1 VNSGRLVLVLVLL
14 AALAWPAGGL
24 QAQEKGKSQGK
35 REAAPPVQVLV
46 GGQKS
51 DKQPPPPPPAPA
63 IKLLESEVKLHMVQ
77 AAELR
82 ALNDLLVLQ
91 AAQRFHF
98 KIDPKAPVNELLPV
112 PPGAGPSGR
121 PLLGDDLS
129 GVSEVAFEAPPGKNG
144 NTTETARQIAHQ
156 IAKINHLNQKQTDG
170 FLEAL
175 RDRRADL
182 RGLAFAMGDACRT
195 TGERSKQFNRA
206 VATVRNALQPP
217 LPANKDG
224 TKGTLLMEEARGS
237 FWERYQAACRQ
248 EDKNLARADQVLCEH
263 VTLARIAALMQM
275 LAPEAPELRRGLVKY
290 LASISHAE
298 ATRALARLAI
308 FTAEDEVRRA
318 AVDALKVRR
327 ERDYTEVLKNGLHYP
342 YPAVARRAA
351 DAIAKLERKDLLPQL
366 VALLEEPD
374 PRAPILQ
381 NVGRRE
387 VPVVRELVR
396 VNHHRNC
403 LLCHAPGNTGTVA
416 PDTLTAGVP
425 IPGES
430 LAPPSRGYQT
440 SFPDATVRLDVTYLR
455 QDFSLLQPVADAHP
469 WPEMQRFDFL
479 VRDRTLT
486 EEEAAAYREQ
496 LEPREKGR
504 LSPYRRVALAALREL
519 TGLEA
524 APTAEAWRRLL
535 KLPAR

>member
-1 VNSGRLVLVLVLL
+1 VSPGRLALVLFLL
-14 AALAWPAGGL
+14 AALAWSAGGNL
-24 QAQEKGKSQGK
+24 QAQENKGKSEGK
-35 REAAPPVQVLV
+35 
-46 GGQKS
+46 K
-51 DKQPPPPPPAPA
+51 PPAPA
-63 IKLLESEVKLHMVQ
+63 MSKEDAARLIKLDQARVLIQRRADLEQ
-77 AAELR
+77 
-82 ALNDLLVLQ
+82 LLVLSST
-91 AAQRFHF
+91 AQRFQF
-98 KIDPKAPVNELLPV
+98 KIDPKSPINDLLPV
-112 PPGAGPSGR
+112 PPNAGTSAG

-129 GVSEVAFEAPPGKNG
+129 QVPEVAFEAPPGKNG
-144 NTTETARQIAHQ
+144 NTTETAKHIAHQ
-156 IAKINHLNQKQTDG
+156 IAKINHLNQQKTDG

-182 RGLAFAMGDACRT
+182 NGLGFAMGNACRT
-195 TGERSKQFNRA
+195 LGERSKQFHRA
-206 VATVRNALQPP
+206 VTTVRNALQPQ
-217 LPANKDG
+217 LPAHKDG
-224 TKGTLLMEEARGS
+224 TMGTMQMAEARGN
-237 FWERYQAACRQ
+237 FWEHYQAACRQ
-248 EDKNLARADQVLCEH
+248 EDKALARADQAQCEH

-275 LAPEAPELRRGLVKY
+275 LAPESAEVRRGLVKY
-290 LASISHAE
+290 LAGINHAE

-308 FTAEDEVRRA
+308 FSGEDEVRRA

-327 ERDYTEVLKNGLHYP
+327 ERDYTGVLEQGLRYP

-351 DAIAKLERKDLLPQL
+351 DAIAKLERQDLLPKL

-374 PRAPILQ
+374 PRAPELRQ
-381 NVGRRE
+381 VSGRR

-440 SFPDATVRLDVTYLR
+440 SFPDVTVRLDVTYLR
-455 QDFSLLQPVADAHP
+455 QDFSVLQPVADAHP

-479 VRDRTLT
+479 VRDRALT
-486 EEEAAAYREQ
+486 EEEATAYREK
-496 LEPREKGR
+496 LAPREEGR
-504 LSPYRRVALAALREL
+504 LSPYRRVALAALREM